1 MTMRRYTWYSLLLI
15 GVMMLLAACAGGGDS
30 EENSGEENGSENQS
44 EQNEES
50 DLVLAVH
57 SDASTLDPAGSNDVP
72 SHNMQEPIFE
82 RLVTRD
88 EDANIIP
95 GLAKEWSL
103 VDELTYEFVLEEDV
117 KFHDGEPFN
126 ADAVKASIERLID
139 PEVASPKYDN
149 FEMIEGVEVV
159 DEYVVH
165 VKTKYP
171 FAPML
176 AHLSH
181 TGASI
186 ISPKVI
192 EEDYKAIE
200 EGKSAGTAISENP
213 VGTGH
218 FKFESWIPG
227 EEIKYVRNED
237 YWGEKALVEAVT
249 MKVIPESG
257 TRNADLERGFAHIV
271 DPVQPNEVP
280 SLQDSDFA
288 TVLETSSTGLAYIGF
303 NTQKAPFDDVRVR
316 QAISMIINKEEVVDG
331 VYDGFGVKGKGPLA
345 PKVFG
350 YSEDIEGIDY
360 DVEEAKKL
368 MEEAGHADGFEA
380 TLWTNDNPQ
389 RVDTA
394 VILQNALKELNVDLK
409 IEQMEFGTYLEEL
422 KSGDHDMFILGWTNP
437 LIDADNGLYSLFHS
451 TSIGVPPNAM
461 WYGNDEVDELL
472 DQGRQEM
479 DEEKRLALY
488 KEAQEKIIED
498 APMIFLDYQVY
509 LTAVSNHIT
518 GFRIDSGGIYHLDKV
533 EFVE

>member
-1 MTMRRYTWYSLLLI
+1 MRRYAWYSLLLV
-15 GVMMLLAACAGGGDS
+15 GVMMVLAACAGGSDS
-30 EENSGEENGSENQS
+30 EEEPEADGTETKQEESNKD
-44 EQNEES
+44 EQN
-50 DLVLAVH
+50 LVLAVL

-88 EDANIIP
+88 ADAKIIP
-95 GLAKEWSL
+95 GLAKEW
-103 VDELTYEFVLEEDV
+103 ELIDDMTYEFILEEDV
-117 KFHDGEPFN
+117 QFHDGEPFN
-126 ADAVKASIERLID
+126 AEAVKISIERLID
-139 PEVASPKYDN
+139 PEIASPKYDN

-159 DEYVVH
+159 DDYTVR

-171 FAPML
+171 FAPIL

-192 EEDYKAIE
+192 EEDYQAME
-200 EGKSAGTAISENP
+200 EGENPGTAISANP

-218 FKFESWIPG
+218 FKFESWVPG
-227 EEIKYVRNED
+227 EEVNYVRNDE
-237 YWGEKALVEAVT
+237 YWGEKALVESVT
-249 MKVIPESG
+249 IKVVPESG

-271 DPVQPNEVP
+271 NPVQPNEVP
-280 SLQDSDFA
+280 ALQDGGFA
-288 TVLETSSTGLAYIGF
+288 TVLETPSTGLAYIGF
-303 NTQKAPFDDVRVR
+303 NMDKAPFDDVRVR
-316 QAISMIINKEEVVDG
+316 KAVSMVINKDEVIDG

-350 YSEDIEGIDY
+350 YSEDIEGIDH
-360 DVEEAKKL
+360 DIEEAKKL
-368 MEEAGHADGFEA
+368 MAEAGHEDGFEA
-380 TLWTNDNPQ
+380 VLWTNDNPQ
-389 RVDTA
+389 RADTA

-409 IEQMEFGTYLEEL
+409 IEQMEFGSYLEEL
-422 KSGDHDMFILGWTNP
+422 KSGEHDMFILGWTNP

-451 TSIGVPPNAM
+451 KSMGVPPNAM
-461 WYGNDEVDELL
+461 WYGNERVDELL

-488 KEAQEKIIED
+488 KEAQEIIVED

-509 LTAVSNHIT
+509 LTGMSNKVT